1 MINLIMEKSKGRLIT
16 VVMLGLVVIGF
27 PLVSLLVNLKGA
39 ETGKA
44 FYSTLKKK
52 YGKVPTINALT
63 WQNDSLKNEKIKG
76 KVMVVSFISP
86 QNRDTIMNVLRPVIK
101 TEQFRY
107 NVDNL
112 TFLTFDL
119 TEDSIYA
126 TNYLKNMNQWDHN
139 TWKILRGGNDIMP
152 AFHLPTEFS
161 VALVD
166 TAGDIRCYYD
176 TRKPED
182 KKMLVEHISVMPIKR
197 DKNPE
202 KRDQKQL

>member
-1 MINLIMEKSKGRLIT
+1 MEKSKGRLIT
-16 VVMLGLVVIGF
+16 VVLLALVVIGF

-44 FYSTLKKK
+44 FYSALKNK
-52 YGKVPTINALT
+52 YGKVPAINSIS
-63 WQNDSLKNEKIKG
+63 WMNDSIVERKING
-76 KVMVVSFISP
+76 KVMVVSFITP
-86 QNRDTIMNVLRPVIK
+86 HNRDTIMNVLKPIVK

-112 TFLTFDL
+112 SFLTFDL
-119 TEDSIYA
+119 KEDSIYA
-126 TNYLKNMNQWDHN
+126 TNYLKGMNQLDQN
-139 TWKILRGGNDIMP
+139 MWKILRGGNDIMP

-166 TAGDIRCYYD
+166 TAGQIRCYYD

-182 KKMLVEHISVMPIKR
+182 RKMLVEHISVMPIKR